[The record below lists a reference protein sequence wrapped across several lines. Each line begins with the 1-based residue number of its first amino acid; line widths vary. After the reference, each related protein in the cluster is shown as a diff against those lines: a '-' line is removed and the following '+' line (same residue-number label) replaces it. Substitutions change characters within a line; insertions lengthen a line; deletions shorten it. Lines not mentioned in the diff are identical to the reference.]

1 MRRACAT
8 LFIGLGLIVS
18 ARVAGAAE
26 LRVLSLGSVQ
36 ISAKS
41 LAQDF
46 TKATGHQV
54 ALTIV
59 APSEIGQKLA
69 GGSYDMII
77 CSVPAMEALDRAGSL
92 RPGSRSPLSRVGIG
106 VMVRDGAPLPDVST
120 PEAFKQTLLAARS
133 IVHGD
138 PAIPNQSGVV
148 TMKILANAGMLD
160 AIKGKGRAAN
170 LAEGFAMVAKGEVE
184 LGLFNL
190 VELPPGVR
198 LAGPVPAPLQEYT
211 SYETAVLANGAAPQE
226 AQAFIKLMT
235 SATARKIWEAAS
247 LEAYPYR

>member
-18 ARVAGAAE
+18 ARVAGATE

-77 CSVPAMEALDRAGSL
+77 CSVPAICSPPGLFSSDCDSSPCCCCLRRWLAMPPL
-92 RPGSRSPLSRVGIG
+92 RPASRASSL
-106 VMVRDGAPLPDVST
+106 
-120 PEAFKQTLLAARS
+120 
-133 IVHGD
+133 VHSC
-138 PAIPNQSGVV
+138 A
-148 TMKILANAGMLD
+148 
-160 AIKGKGRAAN
+160 
-170 LAEGFAMVAKGEVE
+170 
-184 LGLFNL
+184 
-190 VELPPGVR
+190 
-198 LAGPVPAPLQEYT
+198 VP
-211 SYETAVLANGAAPQE
+211 
-226 AQAFIKLMT
+226 F
-235 SATARKIWEAAS
+235 
-247 LEAYPYR
+247 